1 MVWDAE
7 LVLALDRGWVRVWN
21 LVGVEL
27 VLLLVEA
34 LDQVLDL
41 VWDQEKVRE

>member
-1 MVWDAE
+1 MGWDAE
-7 LVLALDRGWVRVWN
+7 LALALDRGWVQVWY

-27 VLLLVEA
+27 VPLLVEA

-41 VWDQEKVRE
+41 V